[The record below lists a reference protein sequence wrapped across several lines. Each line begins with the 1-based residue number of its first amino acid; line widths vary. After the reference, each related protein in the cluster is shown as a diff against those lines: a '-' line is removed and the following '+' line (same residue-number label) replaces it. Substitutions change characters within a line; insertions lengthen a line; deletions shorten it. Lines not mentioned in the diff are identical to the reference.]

1 MMERW
6 KCKKCNHLNEITPE
20 QQKKAKRDFAILNTS
35 LIIVSGGMWFLIIL
49 IKDLMLFSF
58 DAEITNVAPNGAG
71 KQKKSCKVCGS
82 ER

>member
-49 IKDLMLFSF
+49 MKDLMLFSF
-58 DAEITNVAPNGAG
+58 DTEITNVTPNGTG
-71 KQKKSCKVCGS
+71 KQKQSCKVCGS
-82 ER
+82 EK